1 METVMHKRRDF
12 SAAFEPAKC
21 NRFRTLYSALKEW
34 SVAHTAR
41 RQQAD
46 ALFGLDAHIL
56 EDIGISKAM
65 LLDCETG
72 SSIYPDCG
80 SPVEHEV
87 NRR

>member
-1 METVMHKRRDF
+1 MHKQRDF

-21 NRFRTLYSALKEW
+21 NRFRTLYSALREW
-34 SVAHTAR
+34 SVARTAR

-80 SPVEHEV
+80 SPDEHEV